1 MALRSFGTWS
11 VDVALP
17 ADAPLGTFTAR
28 ADATVEKDSTLRTVG
43 QFRVEEYRAPQ
54 FQVDVV
60 SPARELVAGDAV
72 KAEVIARYLFGGG
85 MPSAA
90 VRWTVARESI
100 DFEPPG
106 NAGFTFGPRS
116 WWWDD
121 GEPSRTADVF
131 ASGEGETS
139 ALGVLALAAGEAA
152 APAGRTF
159 SYTVEAEVADVSR
172 QRIANRTSL
181 TVHPASVYAGVR
193 RRGTGFAEAGRPD
206 VLEVIA
212 AAPDGARRAGLSVE
226 VTLKRR
232 EWKWIRKRGAGGEW
246 FWENEVH
253 ETPAGGC
260 RVRTEATPA
269 ACPFTAKE
277 PGLFVAEATVKDEKA
292 RAQTTRFPFYVIGSG
307 WVSWQREE
315 TDRIDLVPDRRTYA
329 PGDVARVL
337 VKSPFPQAE
346 AVVTVEREGVT
357 FAKRVSLAG
366 AATALEVPI
375 GEDDAPNAFVSV
387 VLVRGRV
394 PGADASDADAD
405 PGRPQVR
412 VGYAELKVERRQ
424 KRLSVSVAPDAAEKR
439 PRDEVRVALEVKDF
453 RGKGVPAEVTVW
465 AVDEGVLRLTGYQ
478 APDPVE
484 LVHPP
489 RGLSVRVGE
498 PLLHLVERRRYGEK
512 GETSGGGGG
521 DDGAG
526 AGIRSRFKTT
536 VLFAPEVR
544 TDAQGRATVKIE
556 LPDNLTTYRI
566 MAVAVAA
573 DDRMGN
579 GEAKVAV
586 SKPLMALPALP
597 RLARAGDRFEA
608 GVVIHAPGGAVRSV
622 EVRAEAVG
630 LALVGAA
637 SKSVE
642 LVAGKPQEV
651 RFAFRA
657 DAPGEARL
665 RFVATGGG
673 ERDGVEQKLPV
684 RLPVELEAVAVSG
697 DTRERRREGL
707 ATPAGVRPEVGGL
720 EVTFA
725 STALGGFAENARQLV
740 EYPYGCLEQLSSR
753 LVPFVALREI
763 QGKFGIVHQPG
774 EKPGAPPAFLR
785 DLVGEAALRIHETSD
800 PDEVVRRTVKAIET
814 LQNPDGGYRYWPSS
828 ECTAEWASS
837 YAVLALGRAAKLGYP
852 VDREGL
858 ARGQRYLAD
867 TVAAGRCTRCWF
879 ACVKPDDATRAFA
892 LYALA
897 RTDAPKAS
905 YYGEL
910 LGRRKA
916 LPLFAKA
923 LLADAMFV
931 GGGDR
936 DDARKLLQ
944 ELLNHAKESAG
955 KVHFEEV
962 NPRSYAALWSS
973 DPRTTA
979 IVLQTLADVSPDHP
993 YVAKIAAYLG
1003 EVRRGDGRFRNTQE
1017 AAFALMALAE
1027 VARTK
1032 ERETPDFTARA
1043 TLGGKAI
1050 AESRFA
1056 GRTTEVRRTSVAMK
1070 DLPAAG
1076 GALPFDFAR
1085 DGKAGVLY
1093 YGARAPVRAGEGP
1106 AGAARSRALRAAL
1119 VRAVRGRRAGPRGAG
1134 GRPRPRAGARGDAD
1148 GAAVRGRGGAGAG
1161 RARDRG
1167 HDAVDDRR
1175 AAPGEAGGGPGRGVR
1190 RGERG
1195 RRGRGGRR
1203 GGAAALG
1210 DRLLEPLQPR
1220 GAARRPAR
1228 PVRRPAPARHPRRE
1242 LRRPRHHAGRV
1253 RPLARARRGDVR
1265 AGDVRTIRRGHLP
1278 RRHGPPGGG
1287 AVTPAGGARRRAAA
1301 RVALAAAAVAALCA
1315 LGFVAAPLPAGL
1327 LARRPAAAV
1336 RFTDRSGRLLRE
1348 VASRADGRSLPL
1360 PLDEP
1365 VPPLVR
1371 AAFVAAEDARFE
1383 RHPGVDPLAAA
1394 RAAWQLATRRRVVSG
1409 ASTLTMQ
1416 LARQLVPHRRGL
1428 AGKVGEALW
1437 ALRLEAHLSKDEILR
1452 AYLDRVWL
1460 GNGTWG
1466 VEAASALY
1474 FARPARTLSAAQ
1486 AALLAGMT
1494 RSPSGHDP
1502 YRRPAPAR
1510 ARMDEVLAR
1519 MVKLG
1524 ALDPA
1529 VARASAAAP
1538 LDLVPPERI
1547 FEAPHLVDALV
1558 AALPALGLEAA
1569 AEVETTVD
1577 PGLQRDVEEIVR
1589 AELAGDARLPNAAA
1603 IVVDNATGEVLAYV
1617 GSADFLDAE
1626 REGQNDGVRALRQPG
1641 SALKP
1646 FAYGLALARGYTP
1659 ATLLS
1664 DVEVHLATPTGDW
1677 VPRNYDRR
1685 VHGPVRLRAALQNS
1699 YNVPAVRLAEALGP
1713 EAILRVL
1720 RAAGLESLDAGAERY
1735 GAGLV
1740 LGNGDVTLRQL
1751 ARAYRGLARGGLSG
1765 PLVEVRAARD
1775 AGGLPLPVRPEGRAR
1790 RFLPAPAVALLT
1802 DILSDETA
1810 RAPAFGLSNAL
1821 RLPFPVAAKTGTSR
1835 AYVDNWAAGYT
1846 AERTVAVWVGSFD
1859 GAPMRGVSG
1868 ITGAGPVFARVMVR
1882 AMRGI
1887 SPAPLRDRSRFERA
1901 RVCALS
1907 GRRAG
1912 AACPGAIEEVFLP
1925 GTAPSEPC
1933 AMHRRGQAGAELD
1946 VGPEYYAW
1954 ARAEG
1959 IAAGPR
1965 AGEGVAAGGEA
1976 RLLLPRDGDEYLVEA
1991 GFPEGAQEIPVRVQA
2006 PPGVSRLEVRTG
2018 DGAVTL
2024 APPFTGRLPA
2034 RPGRHRVEVWLPGA
2048 RAPAAAATYVV
2059 LGEGT

>member
-1 MALRSFGTWS
+1 M
-11 VDVALP
+11 
-17 ADAPLGTFTAR
+17 
-28 ADATVEKDSTLRTVG
+28 
-43 QFRVEEYRAPQ
+43 
-54 FQVDVV
+54 
-60 SPARELVAGDAV
+60 
-72 KAEVIARYLFGGG
+72 
-85 MPSAA
+85 
-90 VRWTVARESI
+90 
-100 DFEPPG
+100 
-106 NAGFTFGPRS
+106 
-116 WWWDD
+116 
-121 GEPSRTADVF
+121 
-131 ASGEGETS
+131 
-139 ALGVLALAAGEAA
+139 
-152 APAGRTF
+152 
-159 SYTVEAEVADVSR
+159 
-172 QRIANRTSL
+172 
-181 TVHPASVYAGVR
+181 
-193 RRGTGFAEAGRPD
+193 
-206 VLEVIA
+206 
-212 AAPDGARRAGLSVE
+212 
-226 VTLKRR
+226 
-232 EWKWIRKRGAGGEW
+232 
-246 FWENEVH
+246 
-253 ETPAGGC
+253 
-260 RVRTEATPA
+260 
-269 ACPFTAKE
+269 
-277 PGLFVAEATVKDEKA
+277 
-292 RAQTTRFPFYVIGSG
+292 
-307 WVSWQREE
+307 
-315 TDRIDLVPDRRTYA
+315 
-329 PGDVARVL
+329 
-337 VKSPFPQAE
+337 
-346 AVVTVEREGVT
+346 
-357 FAKRVSLAG
+357 
-366 AATALEVPI
+366 
-375 GEDDAPNAFVSV
+375 
-387 VLVRGRV
+387 
-394 PGADASDADAD
+394 
-405 PGRPQVR
+405 
-412 VGYAELKVERRQ
+412 
-424 KRLSVSVAPDAAEKR
+424 
-439 PRDEVRVALEVKDF
+439 
-453 RGKGVPAEVTVW
+453 
-465 AVDEGVLRLTGYQ
+465 
-478 APDPVE
+478 
-484 LVHPP
+484 
-489 RGLSVRVGE
+489 
-498 PLLHLVERRRYGEK
+498 
-512 GETSGGGGG
+512 
-521 DDGAG
+521 
-526 AGIRSRFKTT
+526 
-536 VLFAPEVR
+536 
-544 TDAQGRATVKIE
+544 
-556 LPDNLTTYRI
+556 
-566 MAVAVAA
+566 
-573 DDRMGN
+573 
-579 GEAKVAV
+579 
-586 SKPLMALPALP
+586 
-597 RLARAGDRFEA
+597 
-608 GVVIHAPGGAVRSV
+608 
-622 EVRAEAVG
+622 
-630 LALVGAA
+630 
-637 SKSVE
+637 
-642 LVAGKPQEV
+642 
-651 RFAFRA
+651 
-657 DAPGEARL
+657 
-665 RFVATGGG
+665 
-673 ERDGVEQKLPV
+673 
-684 RLPVELEAVAVSG
+684 
-697 DTRERRREGL
+697 
-707 ATPAGVRPEVGGL
+707 
-720 EVTFA
+720 
-725 STALGGFAENARQLV
+725 
-740 EYPYGCLEQLSSR
+740 
-753 LVPFVALREI
+753 
-763 QGKFGIVHQPG
+763 
-774 EKPGAPPAFLR
+774 
-785 DLVGEAALRIHETSD
+785 
-800 PDEVVRRTVKAIET
+800 
-814 LQNPDGGYRYWPSS
+814 
-828 ECTAEWASS
+828 
-837 YAVLALGRAAKLGYP
+837 
-852 VDREGL
+852 
-858 ARGQRYLAD
+858 
-867 TVAAGRCTRCWF
+867 
-879 ACVKPDDATRAFA
+879 
-892 LYALA
+892 
-897 RTDAPKAS
+897 
-905 YYGEL
+905 
-910 LGRRKA
+910 
-916 LPLFAKA
+916 
-923 LLADAMFV
+923 
-931 GGGDR
+931 
-936 DDARKLLQ
+936 
-944 ELLNHAKESAG
+944 
-955 KVHFEEV
+955 
-962 NPRSYAALWSS
+962 
-973 DPRTTA
+973 
-979 IVLQTLADVSPDHP
+979 
-993 YVAKIAAYLG
+993 
-1003 EVRRGDGRFRNTQE
+1003 
-1017 AAFALMALAE
+1017 
-1027 VARTK
+1027 
-1032 ERETPDFTARA
+1032 
-1043 TLGGKAI
+1043 
-1050 AESRFA
+1050 
-1056 GRTTEVRRTSVAMK
+1056 
-1070 DLPAAG
+1070 
-1076 GALPFDFAR
+1076 
-1085 DGKAGVLY
+1085 
-1093 YGARAPVRAGEGP
+1093 
-1106 AGAARSRALRAAL
+1106 
-1119 VRAVRGRRAGPRGAG
+1119 
-1134 GRPRPRAGARGDAD
+1134 
-1148 GAAVRGRGGAGAG
+1148 
-1161 RARDRG
+1161 
-1167 HDAVDDRR
+1167 
-1175 AAPGEAGGGPGRGVR
+1175 
-1190 RGERG
+1190 
-1195 RRGRGGRR
+1195 
-1203 GGAAALG
+1203 
-1210 DRLLEPLQPR
+1210 
-1220 GAARRPAR
+1220 
-1228 PVRRPAPARHPRRE
+1228 
-1242 LRRPRHHAGRV
+1242 
-1253 RPLARARRGDVR
+1253 
-1265 AGDVRTIRRGHLP
+1265 
-1278 RRHGPPGGG
+1278 
-1287 AVTPAGGARRRAAA
+1287 TPAGGARRRAAA
-1301 RVALAAAAVAALCA
+1301 RVALAAAAIAALCA

-1383 RHPGVDPLAAA
+1383 RHPGVDPLATA

-1868 ITGAGPVFARVMVR
+1868 ISGAGPVFARVMVR

-2006 PPGVSRLEVRTG
+2006 PPGVSRVEVRTG